1 MEYIVKL
8 IEALAWPF
16 TILVL
21 AFGFRNQ
28 ISKAL
33 QRLTSFK
40 YKGLRFNFGE
50 GLKEIE
56 IPVQRVIPDKSKIEA
71 ARSLS
76 LPSAEVSI
84 WDEFLNIA
92 ETYPKAAITEAWRH
106 LEMSAKGAAR
116 TAGLNMSSRFPE
128 REVVKEL
135 IKEKIFS
142 QESRMVFEKLYK
154 LRNEAAHAPEFTLNQ
169 NEIEKYIELSRSLAE
184 DFYDGG
190 NALGLLRGKLTLP
203 DKNV

>member
-1 MEYIVKL
+1 MDWITFISEIVKSVT
-8 IEALAWPF
+8 WPL

-71 ARSLS
+71 VSSLS
-76 LPSAEVSI
+76 LPSAELSI
-84 WDEFLNIA
+84 WDEFINLA
-92 ETYPKAAITEAWRH
+92 ETSPKAAITEAWRH

-135 IKEKIFS
+135 IKEKRF
-142 QESRMVFEKLYK
+142 
-154 LRNEAAHAPEFTLNQ
+154 
-169 NEIEKYIELSRSLAE
+169 LAVSS
-184 DFYDGG
+184 G
-190 NALGLLRGKLTLP
+190 
-203 DKNV
+203 